1 MINSEIV
8 HCEEISKVKQRYEC
22 RAYSDAK
29 DICMSHIIMEDFNVS
44 VMQIYNT
51 FNHCSLVE
59 SLIWNLVVDE
69 SCECEIDHPVPCS
82 HMDA

>member
-1 MINSEIV
+1 
-8 HCEEISKVKQRYEC
+8 
-22 RAYSDAK
+22 
-29 DICMSHIIMEDFNVS
+29 MSHIIMEDFNVS

-59 SLIWNLVVDE
+59 SPIWNLVVDE
-69 SCECEIDHPVPCS
+69 SCCECEIDHPVPCS